1 VRTADGT
8 RDAIY
13 IDIKPHWRSSEALQL
28 RARQLRC
35 AMTPAEMKLW
45 RYLWHGQLG
54 MQFRRQ
60 HAVGSYIVDF
70 FCVKAKLVVEV
81 DGDSHSD
88 PAEAEYDS
96 ERTRWLSEQKLYR
109 IIRFWNDEA
118 LYETEAVVAQIA
130 RLVHECLDGPLLG

>member
-13 IDIKPHWRSSEALQL
+13 IDMNKPHWRSSEALQL
-28 RARQLRC
+28 RARQLRR

-45 RYLWHGQLG
+45 RYLRHGQLG

-70 FCVKAKLVVEV
+70 FCAKAKLVVEV
-81 DGDSHSD
+81 DGDSHG
-88 PAEAEYDS
+88 AEYDS
-96 ERTRWLSEQKLYR
+96 ERTRWLSEQKQYR
-109 IIRFWNDEA
+109 VIRFWNDEV
-118 LYETEAVVAQIA
+118 LSETEAVVARIA
-130 RLVHECLDGPLLG
+130 TP